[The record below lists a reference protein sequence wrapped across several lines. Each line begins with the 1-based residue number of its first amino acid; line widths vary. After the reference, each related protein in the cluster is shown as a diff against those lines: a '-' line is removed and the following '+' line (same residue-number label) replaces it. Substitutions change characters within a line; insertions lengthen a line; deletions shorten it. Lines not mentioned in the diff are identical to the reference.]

1 MAHEG
6 PWSEDK
12 FAALKAMRAE
22 GMKVDAIAAFLGMT
36 RGSVTGKLHRAGL
49 CERTPHLS
57 KPKGSSR
64 VVQPLPPA
72 AVPRDPQAAAA
83 PREALPLLDEAPR
96 LERMVRVVPIRP
108 DAALRLVDLQV
119 GQCRWICNDP
129 KSAGGALFC
138 GHRAIPGKSWCRTHH
153 AVVFQPHQRRVA

>member
-72 AVPRDPQAAAA
+72 AVPRDPQAA
-83 PREALPLLDEAPR
+83 R

>member
-1 MAHEG
+1 MAHE

-22 GMKVDAIAAFLGMT
+22 GMPVNTIAGLLGMT

-57 KPKGSSR
+57 KPKGSNR
-64 VVQPLPPA
+64 VVPL
-72 AVPRDPQAAAA
+72 AAA
-83 PREALPLLDEAPR
+83 PA
-96 LERMVRVVPIRP
+96 RP
-108 DAALRLVDLQV
+108 DPPLQRENGPVLAEAALVEPISPRVAAVDPKTALRLVDLQV
-119 GQCRWICNDP
+119 GQCRWVCNDP
-129 KSAGGALFC
+129 RDEGGALFC

-153 AVVFQPHQRRVA
+153 AVVFQPWHARRVA

>member
-6 PWSEDK
+6 PWSEDR

-36 RGSVTGKLHRAGL
+36 RGAVTGKLHRAGL

-64 VVQPLPPA
+64 VVPSPPPA
-72 AVPRDPQAAAA
+72 AVPREPPPAL
-83 PREALPLLDEAPR
+83 REAPPLLDEAPR
-96 LERMVRVVPIRP
+96 MERLVPLVATGHDTP
-108 DAALRLVDLQV
+108 LRLVDLQI

>member
-1 MAHEG
+1 MAHE

-22 GMKVDAIAAFLGMT
+22 GMPVNTIAGLLGMT

-57 KPKGSSR
+57 KPKGSNRGPVLAEAALVEPLSPR
-64 VVQPLPPA
+64 VA
-72 AVPRDPQAAAA
+72 AVDPKT
-83 PREALPLLDEAPR
+83 
-96 LERMVRVVPIRP
+96 
-108 DAALRLVDLQV
+108 ALRLVDLQV
-119 GQCRWICNDP
+119 GQCRWVCNDP
-129 KSAGGALFC
+129 RDEGGALFC

-153 AVVFQPHQRRVA
+153 AVVFQPWHARRVA